1 MATQTAPMTHATQDP
16 ARSRFFV
23 LFVVLAVTSALGAV
37 LMALWPEPSG
47 NDFYSYGEIAPIR
60 DRWWVVG
67 TLMAAGFAINIPAQA
82 VAAMAVARQRGATWA
97 TVGAVTMVV
106 GAALQATAIA
116 GWTTLYYYATGP
128 GLDAS
133 AATAFLD
140 SVGSDSRLFA
150 VALPAALLVVTGTV
164 LQAVGL
170 WRSRAIPRWVP
181 ILSLLILP
189 TFFMPAGGLS
199 GLLGQL
205 PLGVAAVALGWYAWR
220 RA

>member
-1 MATQTAPMTHATQDP
+1 MATQTASLTPADQDTT
-16 ARSRFFV
+16 RSRTFL
-23 LFVVLAVTSALGAV
+23 LFIVLAVTSAMGVV
-37 LMALWPEPSG
+37 LMALWPEPAAEG
-47 NDFYSYGEIAPIR
+47 FYSYGEIAPIR
-60 DRWWVVG
+60 DRWWLVG
-67 TLMAAGFAINIPAQA
+67 TLLAAGFVINVPAQA
-82 VAAMAVARQRGATWA
+82 VAAMLVARHRGATWA
-97 TVGAVTMVV
+97 TAGGLAMVV

-140 SVGSDSRLFA
+140 RVGSDSRLFA
-150 VALPAALLVVTGTV
+150 VALPGALLVMIGTV

-189 TFFMPAGGLS
+189 TFVLPAGGLI
-199 GLLGQL
+199 GFLVQL
-205 PLGVAAVALGWYAWR
+205 PLGVAAVAIGWYAWR